1 MIYKITD
8 EYLDLTETF
17 DTHDDAMEYC
27 QQSEIIYYSKAVNY
41 LLENDASL
49 RESLDLAN
57 DLGFTLDNLNSETL
71 ATIHY
76 QDALMQ
82 SIEEV

>member
-1 MIYKITD
+1 
-8 EYLDLTETF
+8 
-17 DTHDDAMEYC
+17 MEYC

-49 RESLDLAN
+49 RESLGLAN